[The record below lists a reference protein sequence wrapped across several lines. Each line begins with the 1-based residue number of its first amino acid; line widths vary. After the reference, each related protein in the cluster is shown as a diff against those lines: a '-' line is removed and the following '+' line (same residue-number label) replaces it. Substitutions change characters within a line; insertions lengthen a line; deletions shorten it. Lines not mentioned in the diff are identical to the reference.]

1 MATPENEELNELY
14 EERVKIE
21 QQYQSVVSKLTFGY
35 KKVID
40 EQQSLAEHAKTLRIA
55 QRSIAS
61 AMMAEIAQLKQYTNG
76 EGRQK
81 PLRARTIAALQ
92 QEQIRQERAY
102 TEQLKRAIGVI
113 EDRVEAE
120 EEAIR
125 INKKFD
131 DAKLAESKR
140 KYLQILDRSGRELER
155 SLGIGPVLS
164 TVGRAVGDFKEMQSA
179 GQKTALAF
187 TVVAE
192 IASDLQNTL
201 DVTQRKIGTTR
212 GTAFEQM
219 VGAQTEAI
227 KSIVRP
233 GAKVSSEEITDATVA
248 FTREFGTILS
258 PEAARG
264 IAQEAKA
271 IGVTADIFV
280 KARRQ
285 FLTVGEVSKTQA
297 LYTSAFV
304 NAGLKRSSAFQF
316 AAQNANLVAVA
327 GEKYATSLGRA
338 AASAARIGVSLQ
350 KTTSYFD
357 GILDNFEGSLE
368 QAAELRAMGVDIE
381 FNEMA
386 RIAATG
392 TPEEQQE
399 ALVDLFK
406 RNRSLLENLQRQGL
420 IRRQIQTSFPQFDFD
435 EIIRMA
441 RGEPAVRPKEETVQ
455 EKSEKELQNT
465 LVKSADTATALASY
479 IMSFFNGIAI
489 NTALVRQNTISTLQN
504 TAAVLKFRLTNG
516 FGTTILQDPTKR
528 PTQRTP
534 RGAGSKPMGSI
545 PLPMGS
551 GVGLAIGTILAGLA
565 IPYVANK
572 VFGGESEQQLDD
584 FTLLPNNPTDPPVSR
599 VGKASRITD
608 VGRGTHK
615 LETAETTDVSER
627 MKSYPIKNRETLSEG
642 VARLLGKNTSPANNI
657 RLQEVEPGTGY
668 YDYFDEKTG
677 VTTRIQY
684 EDSRDK
690 DNPLRSAILGR
701 PLQREISIRPE
712 QLENVL
718 AGQYSIAD
726 IRDGKLSTRFSKVAQ
741 PVINYDFKYP
751 TDEMSNARTTLS
763 PLPPLPSILPDTLT
777 TSPRRARQSRR
788 PLPITPVKEAP
799 YTPRYSVPKIP
810 FANEMGR
817 GGHRYINPRLND
829 FVLLPQMNDGVSLPQ
844 NPQRRS
850 GQQPQPNNP
859 YTLPV
864 HKTVGPDFL
873 ERVGNEMTSTR
884 MGIRRNLND
893 IRQNNPDAELLN
905 KTIDTYQKFDAKVLG
920 KITPRSAQ
928 VAQNIYE
935 QNLINFRPRPLMNTL
950 SQISGG
956 GMPNIPKSPVAN
968 RINIYQPG
976 KGFREIGVGFYT
988 PFGDKMQIN
997 ERTGSK
1003 EEENTAIHEFMHRRS
1018 FRTRAGF
1025 AETMLNPVFQNPG
1038 LGDYSELNRFE
1049 GYGVAGERAF
1059 KFLEATKNTPVSG
1072 PLARAD
1078 NVEMF
1083 KNQILREK
1091 PAVQQIIFDLL
1102 QEEAFKDH
1110 QLSTIRGAIL
1120 RDMVSQRQIPLET
1133 VTATNTPGVIALR
1146 NQLRSLI
1153 KGKPTPVKDI
1163 ALPPVAGNLTTPR
1176 NKRLEQRD
1184 IKVPDVELNNLQEK
1198 LNRLFGALN
1207 NVKINMDGD
1216 AVGKVLFNTSRTIQ
1230 QNITSATR

>member
-21 QQYQSVVSKLTFGY
+21 QQYQSVISKLTFGY
-35 KKVID
+35 RKVID

-55 QRSIAS
+55 QRSISS

-131 DAKLAESKR
+131 DAKLEESKR

-155 SLGIGPVLS
+155 SLGIGPVFS
-164 TVGRAVGDFKEMQSA
+164 TIGRTVGDFKEMQSA

-187 TVVAE
+187 TMVAE
-192 IASDLQNTL
+192 IISDLQDTL

-227 KSIVRP
+227 KSIVKP

-441 RGEPAVRPKEETVQ
+441 RGEPAVRPKEETVK

-534 RGAGSKPMGSI
+534 TGAGSK
-545 PLPMGS
+545 PMGS

-584 FTLLPNNPTDPPVSR
+584 FISLPPTKRPPPVQTDATFTPAQVEANSRKLKQMNMALTMAEILHSGTERGYLTGMRGYQHFGKVLTDPRFISSFGGKQQFIPR
-599 VGKASRITD
+599 TVGKNASKFMDPRMKIVRGGLRPVPLIGATIGGGIDATDEYNKGGSAVRSIARGMTSFGGGLLGGFAGFAATANPVGVALGGYAGSELAVKGFDKMFPRPRRTPQITD
-608 VGRGTHK
+608 
-615 LETAETTDVSER
+615 
-627 MKSYPIKNRETLSEG
+627 PI
-642 VARLLGKNTSPANNI
+642 
-657 RLQEVEPGTGY
+657 
-668 YDYFDEKTG
+668 
-677 VTTRIQY
+677 
-684 EDSRDK
+684 
-690 DNPLRSAILGR
+690 
-701 PLQREISIRPE
+701 
-712 QLENVL
+712 
-718 AGQYSIAD
+718 
-726 IRDGKLSTRFSKVAQ
+726 
-741 PVINYDFKYP
+741 P
-751 TDEMSNARTTLS
+751 TM
-763 PLPPLPSILPDTLT
+763 
-777 TSPRRARQSRR
+777 RAR
-788 PLPITPVKEAP
+788 I
-799 YTPRYSVPKIP
+799 
-810 FANEMGR
+810 
-817 GGHRYINPRLND
+817 ND
-829 FVLLPQMNDGVSLPQ
+829 FVLLPQMNDGVSLPKK
-844 NPQRRS
+844 PQQAPPPALTEEQKQMNMFLIKYVYNGDYNAAQRDFRFT
-850 GQQPQPNNP
+850 GQQLPAMTITGKSPKRMSIREFAQSEQGKQQGAYVDRLFGRDYLFTSYEQSYRGLSHPQVV
-859 YTLPV
+859 L
-864 HKTVGPDFL
+864 
-873 ERVGNEMTSTR
+873 
-884 MGIRRNLND
+884 
-893 IRQNNPDAELLN
+893 
-905 KTIDTYQKFDAKVLG
+905 KTIGQEITGRALVTALPETPSTILYKKFVLDRE
-920 KITPRSAQ
+920 TSPATEREFSR
-928 VAQNIYE
+928 E
-935 QNLINFRPRPLMNTL
+935 QLHN
-950 SQISGG
+950 
-956 GMPNIPKSPVAN
+956 
-968 RINIYQPG
+968 
-976 KGFREIGVGFYT
+976 
-988 PFGDKMQIN
+988 
-997 ERTGSK
+997 
-1003 EEENTAIHEFMHRRS
+1003 
-1018 FRTRAGF
+1018 
-1025 AETMLNPVFQNPG
+1025 
-1038 LGDYSELNRFE
+1038 
-1049 GYGVAGERAF
+1049 
-1059 KFLEATKNTPVSG
+1059 
-1072 PLARAD
+1072 LAR
-1078 NVEMF
+1078 
-1083 KNQILREK
+1083 I
-1091 PAVQQIIFDLL
+1091 
-1102 QEEAFKDH
+1102 
-1110 QLSTIRGAIL
+1110 
-1120 RDMVSQRQIPLET
+1120 
-1133 VTATNTPGVIALR
+1133 IALR
-1146 NQLRSLI
+1146 EMRVSEPIFDPNNTDTINQTGLGPLSRINKPEEALPEYYMGYTDHTFFDRYRKRIGEISTEQNSAFQKHVQQFLGQDWFYALGQFGMTPLPNGGVVI
-1153 KGKPTPVKDI
+1153 NDAFDFNVSNASKTMTEILKETFSGEGTLSKRLQALPPEVYQYSRNLASKTAPPTEQNQIFITISPQMMNAARQEVRAAPVGAVFPHLDDGNYPTMPGKPHKVQDL